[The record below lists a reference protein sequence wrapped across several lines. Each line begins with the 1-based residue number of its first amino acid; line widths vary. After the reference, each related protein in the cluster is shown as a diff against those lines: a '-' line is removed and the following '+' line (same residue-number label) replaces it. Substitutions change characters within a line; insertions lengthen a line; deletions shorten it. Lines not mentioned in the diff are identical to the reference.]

1 MEKVK
6 FSDFKIVPDI
16 NSVRKEEIDDDTYF
30 SSKYSRYISNSRL
43 KWIDPKEG
51 GNPSLFKAPPKLKTS
66 SLQLGSAVHEC
77 LLQPESFELAPKL
90 GNPGSKLGDTLIF
103 IPDFL
108 KEGIGLDDAI
118 KAAAKKADYYAAS
131 IDTDVNRLNSIKD
144 VWDTYSKNLEE
155 LNKTPTEKVRR
166 ILSDKDWDKAD
177 ACIKSCLGNQE
188 IMSKLHPVTPFGD
201 PILAFNEDALFMDF
215 VVIYKGHHCSVLKF
229 KLKADNWTIDFD
241 SKVVTLNDLK
251 TTGKS
256 VNCFMVPEGGSF
268 DHYNYARQMGC
279 YSQVLWFYCMRNYGV
294 SKETGWKLKTNMLVV
309 ETIPNYWSRC
319 FYVTDKQLRE
329 GLKMF
334 NELMC
339 RVAYC
344 EMFGYDKE
352 IEFE

>member
-6 FSDFKIVPDI
+6 FSDFRIIPDI
-16 NSVRKEEIDDDTYF
+16 NSVHKEEIDDDTYF
-30 SSKYSRYISNSRL
+30 SNQYVHYISNSRL
-43 KWIDPKEG
+43 KWINPIEG
-51 GNPSLFKAPPKLKTS
+51 GNPELFKNPPKLKTA
-66 SLQLGSAVHEC
+66 SLSLGSAVHEC
-77 LLQPESFELAPKL
+77 LLQPESFELAPKV
-90 GNPGSKLGDTLIF
+90 GNPGSKLGDTLNF
-103 IPDFL
+103 IPEFL

-118 KAAAKKADYYAAS
+118 KKAAKKADYYASS
-131 IDTDVNRLNSIKD
+131 IDGDEKRLVSIKE
-144 VWDTYSKNLEE
+144 VWETYSKNLEE
-155 LNKTPTEKVRR
+155 LNKTPSDKTRR
-166 ILSDKDWDKAD
+166 ILSDKDWDKAN
-177 ACIKSCLGNQE
+177 ACIQSCLKNTE
-188 IMSKLHPVTPFGD
+188 IMSKLHPVDPFGD
-201 PILAFNEDALFMDF
+201 PILAFNEDALFMNF
-215 VVIYKGHHCSVLKF
+215 VVTYKDKNCAILRF

-241 SKVVTLNDLK
+241 SKEVTLNDLK

-256 VNCFMVPEGGSF
+256 VNAFMGPEGCSF
-268 DHYNYARQMGC
+268 DHYNYARQMAC

-294 SKETGWKLKTNMLVV
+294 SKETGWKLKANMLVV